1 MTAGKVV
8 VGWGCV
14 VAVLVVAVLVL
25 SPAAGAVSVGEAER
39 HSGAAAVSLQ
49 AHAVGGAGSAQPEA
63 RRAAREAGSDFG
75 ALSAAGNN
83 GVGGLWSDGATM
95 WVSDWGDGKV
105 YGYSLA
111 SKARDASQDFD
122 ALLAAGNDD
131 PVGLWSDGTTMWVTD
146 WDDAKVYAY
155 DLASKARDASQD
167 FDSLDA
173 AGNDDPAGLWSDGT
187 TMWVSDWGDGKVY
200 GYDLA
205 SKARDASQDFDSLG
219 AAGNDDP
226 RGLWSDGS
234 TMWIADPKD
243 DAVYA
248 YDLASKAKAHTAS
261 RNLDMLLDVGNTA
274 AHGLWSDGSTMWIS
288 DSGDD
293 AVYAY
298 RMQSA
303 PGVVRASVIGW
314 ELTLKF
320 DEALDASSVPAPSA
334 FAVVADGVAVSVSEV
349 SVSGREVVLALASP
363 VEPGDAVTVGYTPPA
378 SDGELRDPDSH
389 GVAAFSGHE
398 VANHRPAQHIP
409 ESDFDTLT
417 AADNTYAFG
426 FWSDGT
432 TMWASDYARNK
443 VYAYDME
450 SKLRVAHEDFD
461 LGLNNM
467 MGLWSDGTTIW
478 AVNNSTDGVL
488 SQNDDKVYAYDMAS
502 KQPDGSKHIDSLQP
516 SWAQPRWVGYG
527 TPSDLRRD
535 ASKDL
540 NTLRAAGNT
549 SPSDLW
555 SDGST
560 MWIADRRGKVFTYD
574 LESGASTGSTK
585 YDTAAHGLWS
595 DGSTIWLANYPD
607 RRVYAYDLASSERV
621 ASKDVDL
628 RQAAG
633 SLRPTALWSDGST
646 LWVSYHNDPVRYAPF
661 IGAVQAF
668 RLPLWPVVVDAS
680 VSGSV
685 LTLTFDEVLEASSVP
700 AGSAFEVVAG
710 GVPVSV
716 LSVLVS
722 GPEVALTLASAPVP
736 GAAVSVGYALPA
748 SGALRDA
755 DGHPALGFSGR
766 EAVFVARALSGD
778 STLSGLGVYPGSVLF
793 DAEKQDYE
801 VSVGNDVAEVT
812 VRAVASDPGASVAF
826 KLNGAAQ
833 SDGRG
838 LGLGV
843 GVNRIEVVVTAE
855 DGETTRTY
863 TVAVTRAADEVAPVV
878 TVGGPSGVQSAPFVV
893 RFEFSEAVSGFGAG
907 DVSVVGGSLGALAVQ
922 SAGRAWTALVTPG
935 AGWDGMVVV
944 SVAEGAAVD
953 AANNPSVAAVGS
965 FVVDVA
971 APALESAT
979 VRGSEL
985 TLKFDEALLFDASS
999 VPAPSAFA
1007 VLAGGV
1013 AVPVASVSVSEVSE
1027 VSEATV
1033 VLGLGAAVRHGDAVT
1048 VSYEPGPGR
1057 LRDRFGNRVAAFG
1070 PAVADNATAASSDA
1084 SLAALGV
1091 SPGSVAFSPS
1101 TPNYEVS
1108 VGNDVAEVTVTAA
1121 ASDPRA
1127 SVAFKLNDVPQSSG
1141 KALGLGVGVNKVEV
1155 VVTAEDGETTKTY
1168 TVAVT
1173 RAADEVAPVVTVGGP
1188 SGVQSAPFVVRF
1200 EFSEAVSGFG
1210 AGDVSVVGGSL
1221 GALAVQSAG
1230 RAWTALVTPRAG
1242 WDGMVAVSVAAG
1254 AATDAANNPSVAAVE
1269 SFAVDVAAPRLESA
1283 SVRGSKL
1290 VLVFDE
1296 ALDASSV
1303 PAPSAFAVLADGV
1316 AVPEVS
1322 VSSVSEA
1329 TVVLGLGAAVR
1340 HGDAVTVS
1348 YEPGPGRLRDR
1359 FGNRVAAFGPTAAV
1373 NATAAS
1379 SDASLAAL
1387 GVSPGSVAFSPSTPN
1402 YEVSVGND
1410 VAEVTV
1416 TAAASDPRASVAFK
1430 LNDAAHSD
1438 GKALELGVGVNRIEV
1453 EVTAE
1458 DGETTKTYT
1467 VAVTRAE
1474 AEPAPGVAPD
1484 TPDVPTGEVTA
1495 KGQAQVDWND
1505 VEDATYYQLRTWIS
1519 TKWIVAPSTEI
1530 SIVFDGSA
1538 AVVSNLPNGGYLYF
1552 SVRAGNASGLS
1563 DWSDYMTLI
1572 NPER

>member
-14 VAVLVVAVLVL
+14 VAVLVVAGLVL

-63 RRAAREAGSDFG
+63 RRAERMAGSDFG

-95 WVSDWGDGKV
+95 WVTDRGDAKV

-122 ALLAAGNDD
+122 SLLAAGNDA

-146 WDDAKVYAY
+146 RDDAKVYGY
-155 DLASKARDASQD
+155 SLASKARDASQD

-173 AGNDDPAGLWSDGT
+173 AGNDDPVGLWSDGT
-187 TMWVSDWGDGKVY
+187 TMWVTDHRDSRVY
-200 GYDLA
+200 GYSLA
-205 SKARDASQDFDSLG
+205 SKARDASQDFDSLLV
-219 AAGNDDP
+219 AGNDDP

-234 TMWIADPKD
+234 TMWIADAKD

-288 DSGDD
+288 DFGDD

-334 FAVVADGVAVSVSEV
+334 FAVVAGGVAVSVSSV

-363 VEPGDAVTVGYTPPA
+363 VEPGGAVTVGYTPPA

-409 ESDFDTLT
+409 ESGIDTLHD
-417 AADNTYAFG
+417 AGHFRPWG
-426 FWSDGT
+426 MWSDGT
-432 TMWASDYARNK
+432 TMWLTDALGDEK
-443 VYAYDME
+443 LFAYDME
-450 SKLRVAHEDFD
+450 SKLRVAHEGFYI
-461 LGLNNM
+461 GISWAF
-467 MGLWSDGTTIW
+467 GLWSDGTTMW
-478 AVNNSTDGVL
+478 VTDGGPDTL
-488 SQNDDKVYAYDMAS
+488 FAFDMAS
-502 KQPDGSKHIDSLQP
+502 KQRDASKHID
-516 SWAQPRWVGYG
+516 
-527 TPSDLRRD
+527 
-535 ASKDL
+535 
-540 NTLRAAGNT
+540 TLRAAGNT
-549 SPSDLW
+549 AAGSLW
-555 SDGST
+555 SDGTT
-560 MWIADRRGKVFTYD
+560 MWVANGPRVFTYD
-574 LESGASTGSTK
+574 LESGAPTGSMWLEGF
-585 YDTAAHGLWS
+585 YRPGYSRVRYQAGLWS
-595 DGSTIWLANYPD
+595 DGSTMWLANNRD
-607 RRVYAYDLASSERV
+607 LIVYAYDLASSERV

-633 SLRPTALWSDGST
+633 DMEPTALWSDGST
-646 LWVSYHNDPVRYAPF
+646 LWVSHYRTPYLKPGHDSV
-661 IGAVQAF
+661 VHAF

-685 LTLTFDEVLEASSVP
+685 LTLTFDEVLEASPVP

-716 LSVLVS
+716 LSVSVS
-722 GPEVALTLASAPVP
+722 GPEVALTLASAPAP

-826 KLNGAAQ
+826 RLNDAAH

-838 LGLGV
+838 LGLVV
-843 GVNRIEVVVTAE
+843 GVNRIEVEVTAE
-855 DGETTRTY
+855 DGSVRVY
-863 TVAVTRAADEVAPVV
+863 VLRVTRAADEVAPLV

-935 AGWDGMVVV
+935 AGWDGMVAV
-944 SVAEGAAVD
+944 SVAAGAAVD

-965 FVVDVA
+965 FAVDVA
-971 APALESAT
+971 APALESAS
-979 VRGSEL
+979 VRGSE
-985 TLKFDEALLFDASS
+985 
-999 VPAPSAFA
+999 
-1007 VLAGGV
+1007 
-1013 AVPVASVSVSEVSE
+1013 
-1027 VSEATV
+1027 
-1033 VLGLGAAVRHGDAVT
+1033 
-1048 VSYEPGPGR
+1048 
-1057 LRDRFGNRVAAFG
+1057 
-1070 PAVADNATAASSDA
+1070 
-1084 SLAALGV
+1084 
-1091 SPGSVAFSPS
+1091 
-1101 TPNYEVS
+1101 
-1108 VGNDVAEVTVTAA
+1108 
-1121 ASDPRA
+1121 
-1127 SVAFKLNDVPQSSG
+1127 
-1141 KALGLGVGVNKVEV
+1141 
-1155 VVTAEDGETTKTY
+1155 
-1168 TVAVT
+1168 
-1173 RAADEVAPVVTVGGP
+1173 
-1188 SGVQSAPFVVRF
+1188 
-1200 EFSEAVSGFG
+1200 
-1210 AGDVSVVGGSL
+1210 
-1221 GALAVQSAG
+1221 
-1230 RAWTALVTPRAG
+1230 
-1242 WDGMVAVSVAAG
+1242 
-1254 AATDAANNPSVAAVE
+1254 
-1269 SFAVDVAAPRLESA
+1269 
-1283 SVRGSKL
+1283 L

-1303 PAPSAFAVLADGV
+1303 PAGSAFAVAADGV
-1316 AVPEVS
+1316 AVPVASVS

-1340 HGDAVTVS
+1340 HGDAVTVG

-1359 FGNRVAAFGPTAAV
+1359 FGNRVAAFGPAAAD

-1387 GVSPGSVAFSPSTPN
+1387 GVSLGSVAFSPSIPN

-1430 LNDAAHSD
+1430 LNDAAQSD
-1438 GKALELGVGVNRIEV
+1438 GKGLGLVVGVNRIEV

-1474 AEPAPGVAPD
+1474 APGVAPD

-1495 KGQAQVDWND
+1495 RGQAQVDWND
-1505 VEDATYYQLRTWIS
+1505 VEGATYYQLRTWIS
-1519 TKWIVAPSTEI
+1519 TKWIVAPSEEI